1 MTEFLH
7 ELIKKRTMNQVISE
21 MVDEFPDPWG
31 PDPWEYSEP
40 PPPFTGNENA
50 QRFSD
55 PRLGPY

>member
-21 MVDEFPDPWG
+21 MVDEF